1 MDGILLNHIVS
12 EEQVNHI
19 LYIYNDKNSYGSKLM
34 IAIYDFSI
42 LSKDLS
48 HTPSMSS

>member
-19 LYIYNDKNSYGSKLM
+19 LFYNDKNSYGSKLM
-34 IAIYDFSI
+34 IAIYDFNI
-42 LSKDLS
+42 LLKDF
-48 HTPSMSS
+48 